1 MVTHF
6 SILPWEIPGT
16 EELVGYSPQGCKE
29 SDMTKRLTLSF
40 SFTHLLLS
48 LASAK
53 ALDTPVPP
61 QRYPSL
67 HQLF

>member
-1 MVTHF
+1 MVTHS
-6 SILPWEIPGT
+6 SILPWETPRT

-29 SDMTKRLTLSF
+29 SNMTERLTLSF

-48 LASAK
+48 LPSAK

-61 QRYPSL
+61 QCYPS
-67 HQLF
+67 QLF